1 MESLLLIIVA
11 YLLGSIP
18 FGDVIARVKG
28 IDLTKVGSG
37 NIGATNVLRSVGR
50 MAAILTLIGDIM
62 KGSLAVAAARYLVND
77 PVIEGIA
84 GLAAIVG
91 HDFSI
96 FLRLKGGKGVATSI
110 GVLLVYSPKAAVFT
124 ILLWLTV
131 VAISRYSSLGALVA
145 FGVLPVAI
153 LVADPVRAKVIISVC
168 IAVLVVLKHEANIRR
183 LIKGIE
189 PRVGGKV

>member
-1 MESLLLIIVA
+1 MKSLLLIIVA
-11 YLLGSIP
+11 YLLGSVP

-62 KGSLAVAAARYLVND
+62 KGSLAVAAAKYLVND
-77 PVIEGIA
+77 PVVEGIV

-131 VAISRYSSLGALVA
+131 VVISRYSSLGALVA
-145 FGVLPVAI
+145 FGLLPVAI
-153 LVADPVRAKVIISVC
+153 LVADPVRSKVIISVC

-189 PRVGGKV
+189 PRVGEKV